1 MTDSANDLG
10 LDPRLLRALG
20 KKGFAELTPVQVQV
34 IPKVRHSMHAP
45 PAGSHSDKPAMTL
58 LQAVDIPPSHSG
70 FCHLSPATV
79 VAGSQ
84 VLEGKD
90 IVARARTGSG
100 KTLAY
105 LLPALHKVLTAGRG
119 RTGWQAL
126 VLVPT
131 RELCE
136 QVNSLSRASFAQMR
150 TRALRG
156 LAGASAHCVPI
167 VCSRARAQRASAR
180 QTCYAWELP

>member
-1 MTDSANDLG
+1 MADSADDLG

-34 IPKVRHSMHAP
+34 IPKVRHAMHAP
-45 PAGSHSDKPAMTL
+45 PAGSDCCRPVMTL
-58 LQAVDIPPSHSG
+58 RAPDAPPPPPRARLLSHVTCSVR
-70 FCHLSPATV
+70 AE
-79 VAGSQ
+79 SQ

-119 RTGWQAL
+119 RAGWQAL

-136 QVNSLSRASFAQMR
+136 QVNSLSRATCLACAPA
-150 TRALRG
+150 ALRG
-156 LAGASAHCVPI
+156 HVLVI
-167 VCSRARAQRASAR
+167 
-180 QTCYAWELP
+180 